1 MKALSLVL
9 PAITT
14 LAFLVILGPILT
26 VVVVSFTSADFF
38 TFPPPGF
45 SLRWFG
51 EFFAL
56 ENMRNA
62 FALSI
67 VMAIAAATIASAI
80 ALAGA
85 IWVTRNYGLLSSFL
99 QALFMAPLVFPTIIL
114 GVALLIFYK
123 SIAMPTLPGLMLG
136 HILVA
141 TPYCF
146 RVVLISLQSFDRTQ
160 EEAGASLGAGPFRT
174 FLLVTLPQIWTG
186 VMAGWFFGFIESF
199 GEINVSLFLSGPGL
213 TTLPVEIFSYLQ
225 FQGSQLVI
233 AAASTLQIGIILAML
248 IVLERVIGVNRMTRS

>member
-1 MKALSLVL
+1 MKALSYAL
-9 PAITT
+9 PVITT
-14 LAFLVILGPILT
+14 FAFLIILGPILT
-26 VVVVSFTSADFF
+26 VVVTSFTSADFF
-38 TFPPPGF
+38 VFPPPGF
-45 SLRWFG
+45 SFRWFV
-51 EFFAL
+51 EFFNLA
-56 ENMRNA
+56 NMRNA
-62 FALSI
+62 FMLSI
-67 VMAIAAATIASAI
+67 VMAVIAATIASLI

-85 IWVTRNYGLLSSFL
+85 IWTTRNYGLLSSFL
-99 QALFMAPLVFPTIIL
+99 QALFMAPVIFPTIIL

-123 SIAMPTLPGLMLG
+123 SLGMATLPGLMIG

-160 EEAGASLGAGPFRT
+160 EEAGASLGAGPART
-174 FLLVTLPQIWTG
+174 FFLVTLPQIWTG
-186 VMAGWFFGFIESF
+186 VLAGWFFGFIESF

-233 AAASTLQIGIILAML
+233 AAASTLQIAVIFVLLII
-248 IVLERVIGVNRMTRS
+248 LERVIGVARMTRS